1 MLYFIFLM
9 TLSYSTNPI
18 TIFDFNEDSNLKKWN
33 VVNDDVMGG
42 RSSSNFIINEEG
54 FGEFSGIVSL
64 ENNGGFSSLRHKFQ
78 PLKVNEGNKI
88 SIKLKG
94 DGKNYQL
101 RIKDKSG
108 NYYSY
113 ISTFKTSGEWEKITI
128 LIKDMY
134 PSFRGRKLNSPNFS
148 HENIE
153 EIVFLIG
160 NKKNESFKLIIDT
173 IELE

>member
-1 MLYFIFLM
+1 MLYLVLLM
-9 TLSYSTNPI
+9 TLSNSINPI
-18 TIFDFNEDSNLKKWN
+18 TIFDFKKNSNINNWN
-33 VVNDDVMGG
+33 IVNDDVMGG
-42 RSSSNFIINEEG
+42 RSSSNFTINDKG

-88 SIKLKG
+88 SIKIKG

-113 ISTFKTSGEWEKITI
+113 ISTFKTSGEWEKIRI
-128 LIKDMY
+128 PIKDMY

-160 NKKNESFKLIIDT
+160 NKKNESFKLLIDT